1 MSRRIMFPRDLTC
14 RPLLWA
20 KVSWARGP
28 GKSPVCAMHRWSTP
42 RRAQLHSTALPD
54 SAYRSLVAG
63 PGPGC
68 CSISLVGL
76 LRNRE
81 FAGNARR
88 YAICQS
94 VVSWKKDTPKV
105 STKWLGCVWKSSRT
119 DWELRCWIAMW
130 LAEGGYTTS
139 VHLLLSTS
147 GSVRRVRSQL
157 HVDHGEYVY
166 SAPPCSLGASHAGRK
181 SQRVVGG
188 APGSR
193 SAQRLRQL

>member
-1 MSRRIMFPRDLTC
+1 MRCIDGVHPAGTAALNCLAGFRVPVFGAAAFR
-14 RPLLWA
+14 LLGYCETG
-20 KVSWARGP
+20 V
-28 GKSPVCAMHRWSTP
+28 
-42 RRAQLHSTALPD
+42 
-54 SAYRSLVAG
+54 
-63 PGPGC
+63 
-68 CSISLVGL
+68 
-76 LRNRE
+76 

-105 STKWLGCVWKSSRT
+105 STKWLGRVWKSSRT

-139 VHLLLSTS
+139 VHLRLSTS
-147 GSVRRVRSQL
+147 WSVRRVRSQL
-157 HVDHGEYVY
+157 HVDHGGYVY